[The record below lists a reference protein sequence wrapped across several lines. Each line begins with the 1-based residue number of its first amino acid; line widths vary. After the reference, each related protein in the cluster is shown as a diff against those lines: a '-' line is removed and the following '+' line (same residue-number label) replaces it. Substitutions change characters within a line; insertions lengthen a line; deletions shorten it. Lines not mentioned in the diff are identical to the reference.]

1 MTTEIIGRSFEG
13 RELMMAKIC
22 RGGCGNKPAMY
33 IQGGIH
39 VSIVIAIQM
48 SCTLLMVMYWMY
60 MTGSRVDVTGCGDLH
75 HKRID

>member
-13 RELMMAKIC
+13 RELKLAKIC

-39 VSIVIAIQM
+39 VSIVIHMLQL
-48 SCTLLMVMYWMY
+48 LLMFMN
-60 MTGSRVDVTGCGDLH
+60 MTGSRVDVTSCSDLL

>member
-48 SCTLLMVMYWMY
+48 SYSTLLMVMY

>member
-39 VSIVIAIQM
+39 VSIVIVFHM
-48 SCTLLMVMYWMY
+48 SQLLLMVMY
-60 MTGSRVDVTGCGDLH
+60 MTGSRVDVTSCSHLH

>member
-48 SCTLLMVMYWMY
+48 SYTLLMVMY